1 MGARVTQTQRLTLF
15 TASHGQTILCT
26 LAFVQQAVATDTE
39 VVFFFCVRAFTY
51 EVRVDTPGSSQPD
64 TVNKSHPD
72 IVNKSQPN
80 DQLVDV
86 T

>member
-39 VVFFFCVRAFTY
+39 VVVFFLC
-51 EVRVDTPGSSQPD
+51 SSFY
-64 TVNKSHPD
+64 
-72 IVNKSQPN
+72 
-80 DQLVDV
+80 L
-86 T
+86 